1 MTVATKDKE
10 AKNGNNVKLTHWRT
24 QNDKALT
31 GTIFMHQTT
40 GKSLIGLSLALTTAI
55 LWGMLPI
62 ALKILLDV
70 LTANTITAIRFLAA
84 AVIVGLWLGARGKLP
99 TMALLRQYKVTW
111 LMLIA
116 VIGLL
121 SNYIMYLNG
130 LNYLSAETGQ
140 VVIQLAPFLM
150 MLGGVII
157 FKERLL
163 LWQKVGACI
172 LVAGLL
178 LFFNERL
185 VALVLQASSE
195 TLGVLLVIAA
205 GITWAAYAL
214 AQKQLLQHYSSKQ
227 IMYLLYVAGTVA
239 FLPVSELAPIL
250 SMSQLQW
257 GLLVFCCLNTV
268 VAYGAFAEA
277 LHHWEASKVSAVLAV
292 TPLFTILFAN
302 MTGWLF
308 PSYLAPQHLNVWSW
322 LGALLVVTGS
332 ALTALAPQ
340 FVQYRA
346 ARRVKK
352 LQRDVF

>member
-1 MTVATKDKE
+1 
-10 AKNGNNVKLTHWRT
+10 
-24 QNDKALT
+24 
-31 GTIFMHQTT
+31 MHQIT

-55 LWGMLPI
+55 LWGILPI
-62 ALKILLDV
+62 ALKMVLDV

-84 AVIVGLWLGARGKLP
+84 AVIVGIWLAVRGKLP
-99 TMALLRQYKVTW
+99 ALKLLANRKVAG

-116 VIGLL
+116 VVGLL
-121 SNYIMYLNG
+121 SNYIMYLSG

-150 MLGGVII
+150 MLGGILI
-157 FKERLL
+157 FKEKLL
-163 LWQKVGACI
+163 MWQKIGAGT
-172 LVAGLL
+172 LLAGLV

-185 VALVLQASSE
+185 VQLVLQASSE
-195 TLGVLLVIAA
+195 TLGVVLVIAA

-214 AQKQLLQHYSSKQ
+214 AQKQLLVNYSSKQ
-227 IMYLLYVAGTVA
+227 IMYLLYVAGTIC
-239 FLPVSELAPIL
+239 FIPVSDFAPL
-250 SMSQLQW
+250 FLMNYLHW
-257 GLLVFCCLNTV
+257 VLLIFCCLNTV

-302 MTGWLF
+302 ITGWLF
-308 PSYLAPQHLNVWSW
+308 PDFVQAQQLNLWSW
-322 LGALLVVTGS
+322 LGALMVVTGS

-340 FVQYRA
+340 FVEYRA
-346 ARRVKK
+346 AKRVRK